1 MNFSTASICRT
12 SSVAG
17 AMPSKSL
24 SLGAAA
30 RRGIAS
36 ELSSWARLGEGWLGA
51 GCWANAAM
59 AARRMTTAVLVST
72 RKPRG
77 FGKLFPRKTG
87 LHRCKT
93 LDSLPQERLPRERP
107 GNATWDWA
115 KAMALKETSKE
126 RQKFDILLKQIRL
139 ASIADAKMVV
149 RQFCGNASAG
159 SAVEKTNLHKKR
171 LIDFLQRLR
180 LFRQRRGQRAQPYRA
195 AVIFLDDGQQ

>member
-1 MNFSTASICRT
+1 MSTAI
-12 SSVAG
+12 
-17 AMPSKSL
+17 L
-24 SLGAAA
+24 
-30 RRGIAS
+30 AS
-36 ELSSWARLGEGWLGA
+36 TG
-51 GCWANAAM
+51 N
-59 AARRMTTAVLVST
+59 
-72 RKPRG
+72 PRG
-77 FGKLFPRKTG
+77 FGKLFPAETG

-93 LDSLPQERLPRERP
+93 LDSLPRERLPRDKVRKHNLGFGE
-107 GNATWDWA
+107 NHCAE
-115 KAMALKETSKE
+115 ETSKE

-180 LFRQRRGQRAQPYRA
+180 LFTQLRGQRAQPYLA